1 MKLEEIDS
9 QQNLAYLLRTF
20 NGMPLK
26 RLLETREEMR
36 KALRITEE
44 LGAFISGKHDGK
56 PDEDFYHDL
65 RGTYGQMEFL
75 ISELARNRTVIVTD
89 NGKTVGK
96 FDMTDTPGL
105 KKALEAQEIL
115 RQQRTGHRRL
125 HSETAKR
132 QRAEGAGC
140 RKARQRFENSVLKK
154 MSA

>member
-1 MKLEEIDS
+1 MKFEEIDS

-44 LGAFISGKHDGK
+44 LGAFISRKHDGK

-75 ISELARNRTVIVTD
+75 ISELARNMTVIVTD

-105 KKALEAQEIL
+105 KKALEAQA
-115 RQQRTGHRRL
+115 RNSATTTHRTSPASFRN
-125 HSETAKR
+125 SKKTA
-132 QRAEGAGC
+132 G
-140 RKARQRFENSVLKK
+140 
-154 MSA
+154 

>member
-1 MKLEEIDS
+1 MKFEEIDS

-75 ISELARNRTVIVTD
+75 ISELARNRIVIVTD

-96 FDMTDTPGL
+96 FDMTDMPGL
-105 KKALEAQEIL
+105 KKALEAQGKKFCDNNAQDITGFIQK
-115 RQQRTGHRRL
+115 QQKDSGM
-125 HSETAKR
+125 KV
-132 QRAEGAGC
+132 QDAEKPV
-140 RKARQRFENSVLKK
+140 RDLKIPF
-154 MSA
+154 

>member
-1 MKLEEIDS
+1 MKFEEIDS

-65 RGTYGQMEFL
+65 REHTVKWSFSSVNWRETGQ
-75 ISELARNRTVIVTD
+75 
-89 NGKTVGK
+89 
-96 FDMTDTPGL
+96 
-105 KKALEAQEIL
+105 
-115 RQQRTGHRRL
+115 
-125 HSETAKR
+125 
-132 QRAEGAGC
+132 
-140 RKARQRFENSVLKK
+140 
-154 MSA
+154 